1 MLIQTRSVINATMSM
16 ILGAPPYNFEAT
28 MVGVAFLSP
37 LLFGAIACALSGKL
51 SDTLTLR
58 LAKRNGGVREPEHRL
73 WGLAVSALLSTGG
86 LIMWGVGASVSAH
99 YMVLIVGIG
108 LVTCG
113 VVAASAISLSYAVDC
128 FKEISGESFAAIM
141 VVRNTIGFSFTYAI
155 TPWIEGVGLLNCFI
169 SVAAMSF
176 VCTCSFLVMIYW
188 GKSLR
193 RMSAAKYWEFVAAER
208 ATAVH

>member
-1 MLIQTRSVINATMSM
+1 M
-16 ILGAPPYNFEAT
+16 ILGAPPYNFEAR

-51 SDTLTLR
+51 SDTLTLQ

-73 WGLAVSALLSTGG
+73 WGLAFSALLSTGG

-141 VVRNTIGFSFTYAI
+141 VVRNTIGFSFSYAI
-155 TPWIEGVGLLNCFI
+155 TPWIESVGLLNCFI
-169 SVAAMSF
+169 SVSVLSF
-176 VCTCSFLVMIYW
+176 VCTSSFLVMIYW
-188 GKSLR
+188 GKSFR
-193 RMSAAKYWEFVAAER
+193 RMSAKKYWEFVAAER
-208 ATAVH
+208 DTAIH